1 MGLINLMLIIE
12 IYRQEDLIHEEKRK
26 NEIGTI
32 WSKKKGFIG
41 EKHVHLYI
49 DGIK

>member
-1 MGLINLMLIIE
+1 LVINVNIIIE

-32 WSKKKGFIG
+32 WSKKKGFIR
-41 EKHVHLYI
+41 KHVHLYI